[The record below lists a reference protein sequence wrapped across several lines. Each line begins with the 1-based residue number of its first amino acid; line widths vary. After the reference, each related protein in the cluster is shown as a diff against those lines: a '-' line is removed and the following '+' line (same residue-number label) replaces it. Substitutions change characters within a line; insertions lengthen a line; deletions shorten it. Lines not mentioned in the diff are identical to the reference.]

1 MVSRPG
7 RKQNHHTA
15 SSFLPDH
22 RSTEAPNIS
31 STISVLKKTMP
42 NKHRKLTTQH
52 ALKEALIGPAPDL
65 LTFGAGWLPLSKAP
79 RGDGHPV
86 LVLPGFLSGDMPTW
100 PLRRYLAS
108 IGYETWP
115 WGLGINLGVS
125 SAYEYDIEALIEHRL
140 KEIWMESSDQKISV
154 IGWSLGGV
162 YARELARN
170 YPQLIKDVIT
180 LGSPINGNP
189 GESSITRLYSWVTSM
204 QMHDPAF
211 QEKVLQAT
219 APVPNVPVTAFYSLA
234 DNIVPP
240 QCARETPG
248 PLVQNI
254 EVDCTHTGF
263 GFSALVFYLIAH
275 RLAAAPGQPIDA
287 PALIRQ
293 FNQQRL
299 PFSLGN
305 WLPFGQAQ
313 S

>member
-1 MVSRPG
+1 
-7 RKQNHHTA
+7 
-15 SSFLPDH
+15 
-22 RSTEAPNIS
+22 
-31 STISVLKKTMP
+31 MP
-42 NKHRKLTTQH
+42 NKAKKLTLQH

-65 LTFGAGWLPLSKAP
+65 LASATGLLPLRRVP
-79 RGDGHPV
+79 QGDGRPV

-100 PLRRYLAS
+100 PLRQFLSR
-108 IGYETWP
+108 IGYQAWP

-125 SAYEYDIEALIEHRL
+125 NTYEYDIEALIEHRL
-140 KEIWMESSDQKISV
+140 KEIWLESDQKISV

-189 GESSITRLYSWVTSM
+189 TETSINKLYSWVTSM
-204 QMHDPAF
+204 QMHDPDFHARI
-211 QEKVLQAT
+211 KQAT
-219 APVPNVPVTAFYSLA
+219 APVPDVPVTAFYSLA

-275 RLAAAPGQPIDA
+275 RLAQAPGQAIDA
-287 PALIRQ
+287 VALTEQYHRQ
-293 FNQQRL
+293 KL
-299 PFSLGN
+299 PFALGRM
-305 WLPFGQAQ
+305 LPFAASRQGQ